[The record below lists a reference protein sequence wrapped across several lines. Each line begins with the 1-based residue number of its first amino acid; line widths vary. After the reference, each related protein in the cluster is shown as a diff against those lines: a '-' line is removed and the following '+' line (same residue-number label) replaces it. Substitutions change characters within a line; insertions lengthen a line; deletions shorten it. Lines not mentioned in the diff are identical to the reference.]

1 MILKPIARPVRIR
14 IVSGEMEHSSLA
26 SLRAN
31 FSLFDLIEPLKD
43 GRLSNW
49 LIQNNNEG
57 LAQKLSQFSDLK
69 TVEDRKHF
77 CELFEVP
84 FSPDFCVDNF
94 DALKSMYK
102 DDNDKTL
109 ENIKRWINRY
119 EAAKLFLSQEREKE
133 VEKLIVQMRIDSG
146 DETLLQEAI
155 SWAKK
160 YRDADDYAKSILKKY
175 FKLEFVDLGLSVK
188 WADCNLGASCPE
200 KMGDLYCWGEIEP
213 ASIDTSKGLD
223 INLTSIKGLLSAATS
238 FKMLKEKEL
247 ISDNPVCY
255 AMGLSY
261 KRLQNEGIIDYDLE
275 LRGEKDVATLKIGDF
290 AWTPS
295 RENFEELIN
304 RCTWE
309 WQCRMTLDGFNVKGY
324 AVTGP
329 SGKSIFLPFGGILD
343 DDRCG
348 YWSSRV
354 DGGYSDYAYCMAF
367 ETFDRYV
374 SADVVTVYKTNKLP
388 IRPVSD

>member
-14 IVSGEMEHSSLA
+14 MISNGMEHSSLA

-77 CELFEVP
+77 CELFELP

-119 EAAKLFLSQEREKE
+119 EAAKLFLSQESEKE

-200 KMGDLYCWGEIEP
+200 KIGDLYCWGEIEP
-213 ASIDTSKGLD
+213 
-223 INLTSIKGLLSAATS
+223 
-238 FKMLKEKEL
+238 
-247 ISDNPVCY
+247 ISVNPICCY

-261 KRLQNEGIIDYDLE
+261 RRLQNEGIIDYDLE

-290 AWTPS
+290 ARTPS
-295 RENFEELIN
+295 RENFEELIS

-309 WQCRMTLDGFNVKGY
+309 WQCRMTLDGFNVEGY

-329 SGKSIFLPFGGILD
+329 SGKSIFLPLGGILED
-343 DDRCG
+343 NYCG

-354 DGGYSDYAYCMAF
+354 DGGYSNYAYCMAF
-367 ETFDRYV
+367 KSFDRYV
-374 SADVVTVYKTNKLP
+374 SAEYKTNELP